1 MVTIA
6 MGAAGLLGAVR
17 WQTAKH
23 VDYNRPMMAT
33 NAGGVQPSLIFNLFR
48 GLDVVAAVTAPLILG
63 APLWVSL
70 AIALVIYFLLRSG
83 ANMEEMQEQAKEERE
98 ALEREKAQRAGEKI
112 KVRRPTR

>member
-1 MVTIA
+1 M
-6 MGAAGLLGAVR
+6 
-17 WQTAKH
+17 
-23 VDYNRPMMAT
+23 
-33 NAGGVQPSLIFNLFR
+33 
-48 GLDVVAAVTAPLILG
+48 
-63 APLWVSL
+63 SL